1 MADGGYTPREIDKFT
16 LADVNLLYSEWSR
29 IPPVRAMVAA
39 YLKIEV
45 RGRKKAAPATPAVTS
60 IAALKAM
67 FPAGV
72 MKG

>member
-16 LADVNLLYSEWSR
+16 LADVNLLYTEWSR

-45 RGRKKAAPATPAVTS
+45 RGSKQAAPTPAVTS